1 EMLRRFRENVPLEQ
15 VETVAT
21 TEEILSI
28 IAAIRNITISEVV
41 EGYLLEIIRAT
52 RSDEML
58 EVGASPRAALALARA
73 SQAYA
78 ATQGREYVLPDDV
91 REMAPDVLAH
101 RLLATAQSEL
111 LGTTQGDIVRK
122 VIEKIEVPVEAGN
135 VV

>member
-1 EMLRRFRENVPLEQ
+1 M
-15 VETVAT
+15 
-21 TEEILSI
+21 
-28 IAAIRNITISEVV
+28 IAAIRQVKIGEAV

-52 RSDEML
+52 RADDML

-78 ATQGREYVLPDDV
+78 ATHGRDYVLPDDV

-101 RLLATAQSEL
+101 RLIATAEAEL
-111 LGTTQGDIVRK
+111 LGTSQSEIVTRI
-122 VIEKIEVPVEAGN
+122 VAGIEVPVESGN